1 MCPVSCETRDQ
12 RAELWPGTGE
22 AETSAREQHS
32 KSTGFLPAQT
42 DLGGMSS
49 PSLRPQFP
57 HLNDEDNGTPAYAFV
72 EELNEILA
80 GKPLAQGL
88 ARRKH
93 R

>member
-57 HLNDEDNGTPAYAFV
+57 HLNDEDNGTPAYAVV